1 MTDTT
6 TPTATPA
13 QAAFARRHGF
23 RQDPATGTY
32 EATMGW
38 VNASADIRVAVR
50 FDPSISAWVVL
61 VEDRVQRRGRLHV
74 YDDAKEAW
82 GNAIVKVRR
91 IIAKSGRELR
101 TFGGAAAAAL

>member
-1 MTDTT
+1 MTTTT
-6 TPTATPA
+6 TPTATPC

-38 VNASADIRVAVR
+38 AGARADLRVAVA
-50 FDPSISAWVVL
+50 FDPSISAWIVL
-61 VEDRVQRRGRLHV
+61 VDDRVELRGRLHV

-82 GNAIVKVRR
+82 GAAIAKVRR
-91 IIAKSGRELR
+91 IITKSGRELR
-101 TFGGAAAAAL
+101 TFGGAAAL